1 MSRRCWGC
9 DQPFSSRHIEQ
20 RYCTKACKHKYKPNQ
35 KPDKPPK
42 INYSAYII
50 SEGEILLAGNPEEIA
65 ASARVREI
73 YLGDG
78 FTL

>member
-1 MSRRCWGC
+1 VRDTLKVCNR
-9 DQPFSSRHIEQ
+9 
-20 RYCTKACKHKYKPNQ
+20 
-35 KPDKPPK
+35 
-42 INYSAYII
+42 AYII